1 MPLVLPKV
9 SNLPEFESSSSSQG
23 LKHWRTV
30 MSSARKFAV
39 RNICQTMEDAASMC
53 KNAELKIALMGDGDV
68 VTTPCRG
75 PPSLEA
81 VKAWAR
87 SKLAKRSIE
96 AHKKVGDKTL
106 KKQEQIKEPPKDLK
120 LVNVEEELVSEHKES
135 DVKAFNV
142 STTEQ
147 GPVTLSPSAPIE
159 TLPEVTSKVNSQPVQ
174 GPFVRAEVDKQNV
187 VKLSDSFS
195 PVEIT
200 SPCGLFS
207 PNEGKMFTFA
217 SGTHPEMEIRKS
229 HDKGEKL
236 GTQPM
241 DMKCR
246 DPETQLE
253 KVDVTSGASSVTVT
267 PSIFRSPEQTPSSTQ
282 QPLSPLLQTQN
293 AVFSGPHHSTPV
305 ATKLVYGVQ
314 SPRCTP
320 ISNATIQKKRL
331 DANVE
336 TSGKKTA
343 SNQASTDQTPSLR
356 QQLLASQFKVDNFPC
371 LSCMMGKCRAA
382 SVNAIIAS

>member
-1 MPLVLPKV
+1 MVSLFSLLLFMPLVLPKV

-30 MSSARKFAV
+30 MSSAREFAV

-68 VTTPCRG
+68 VLTPCRG

-96 AHKKVGDKTL
+96 AHKKVEDKRL
-106 KKQEQIKEPPKDLK
+106 KIQEQIKEPSKDLK
-120 LVNVEEELVSEHKES
+120 LANVEEELVSENKES

-142 STTEQ
+142 PATEQ
-147 GPVTLSPSAPIE
+147 GPVTLSPPAPIE
-159 TLPEVTSKVNSQPVQ
+159 TLPEVTRKVSSQPVQ
-174 GPFVRAEVDKQNV
+174 TALVHAEVDKQNV
-187 VKLSDSFS
+187 TELSDSFS

-200 SPCGLFS
+200 SPCSLFS
-207 PNEGKMFTFA
+207 PNEGKTFTFA
-217 SGTHPEMEIRKS
+217 SGTQTEMKIRKS

-241 DMKCR
+241 DMKCH

-253 KVDVTSGASSVTVT
+253 KVAVTSGASSVTVT
-267 PSIFRSPEQTPSSTQ
+267 PSIFRSPEQTPS
-282 QPLSPLLQTQN
+282 QN

-305 ATKLVYGVQ
+305 ATKVVYGVQ

-320 ISNATIQKKRL
+320 ISNATTQRKRL
-331 DANVE
+331 NADVE

-356 QQLLASQFKVDNFPC
+356 QQLLTSQFKVDNFPC
-371 LSCMMGKCRAA
+371 LSCMMRKCRAA

>member
-1 MPLVLPKV
+1 
-9 SNLPEFESSSSSQG
+9 
-23 LKHWRTV
+23 
-30 MSSARKFAV
+30 MSSTREFAV
-39 RNICQTMEDAASMC
+39 ENICQTMEDAASIC
-53 KNAELKIALMGDGDV
+53 KNAELKIALMGDGEV
-68 VTTPCRG
+68 VITPCRD
-75 PPSLEA
+75 PPSLES

-87 SKLAKRSIE
+87 TKLAKRSIK
-96 AHKKVGDKTL
+96 ALKKVEDKPL
-106 KKQEQIKEPPKDLK
+106 KKQEQIKEPSKDLK
-120 LVNVEEELVSEHKES
+120 LVKVEEELVSEHKES
-135 DVKAFNV
+135 GVKAFNV
-142 STTEQ
+142 ATSEQ

-159 TLPEVTSKVNSQPVQ
+159 TLPEVTHKVSKVSQPVQ
-174 GPFVRAEVDKQNV
+174 TALVRGEVDKQNV
-187 VKLSDSFS
+187 MELSDSFS

-200 SPCGLFS
+200 SPCSLFS

-236 GTQPM
+236 GTQPK

-246 DPETQLE
+246 DSETKLE
-253 KVDVTSGASSVTVT
+253 KVAVTSGASSVTVT

-282 QPLSPLLQTQN
+282 QPLSPLLQTQSS
-293 AVFSGPHHSTPV
+293 VFSGPHHSTPV

-320 ISNATIQKKRL
+320 ISNATTQRKRL

-336 TSGKKTA
+336 TSGKKTTP
-343 SNQASTDQTPSLR
+343 NQASTDQTPSLR

-371 LSCMMGKCRAA
+371 LSCMMCKT
-382 SVNAIIAS
+382 